1 MLISFFL
8 YISIFIFAALGI
20 HLITVQPKKSI
31 MDSVLM
37 AFLSIVL
44 VQVIHAA
51 IFRDLLE
58 GYKYVDRG
66 APFGLVYGPLLFF
79 GYRASFGKSLQR
91 KEILVHLLPLI
102 IATGVYVFFL
112 ISRAFRE
119 EYAHIYYI
127 TLFSV
132 IGISWVLYPIFL
144 AFKRP
149 ASVSAAT
156 GIYRYAMIIL
166 VTLASFLL
174 PLLIGRLNTNAPP
187 SAPIS
192 NTVVFI
198 GMLAAVVIV
207 YFYLLE
213 QMRIVPV
220 TKEMPQ
226 VIEERLVEEKLQA
239 STLREIPTPYFE
251 KIKNYLSKER
261 YLNPDFKLDNM
272 SKDLGIPK
280 NIISQYFNQVYKD
293 GFVRTVNS
301 WRIAYACQLLLKE
314 DVEFNIEDLAFKCG
328 FSSRASFYRNFN
340 QEKACTPLE
349 YREQYLSVKV

>member
-1 MLISFFL
+1 M
-8 YISIFIFAALGI
+8 
-20 HLITVQPKKSI
+20 
-31 MDSVLM
+31 
-37 AFLSIVL
+37 
-44 VQVIHAA
+44 
-51 IFRDLLE
+51 
-58 GYKYVDRG
+58 
-66 APFGLVYGPLLFF
+66 
-79 GYRASFGKSLQR
+79 
-91 KEILVHLLPLI
+91 
-102 IATGVYVFFL
+102 FFL

-251 KIKNYLSKER
+251 KIK
-261 YLNPDFKLDNM
+261 KL
-272 SKDLGIPK
+272 
-280 NIISQYFNQVYKD
+280 
-293 GFVRTVNS
+293 
-301 WRIAYACQLLLKE
+301 
-314 DVEFNIEDLAFKCG
+314 
-328 FSSRASFYRNFN
+328 
-340 QEKACTPLE
+340 PL
-349 YREQYLSVKV
+349 